1 MTKVEI
7 PTEKQVEFVDKQGKL
22 HRGVAVLLDTDD
34 VVREQVGGF
43 KTFLQE
49 YAVIGLALGFIVG
62 APANEV
68 VKQFIGTFLNP
79 LVAILFGQDL
89 SSRTAT
95 FHHGHSPV
103 VVPWGGFVFA
113 LINFLFV
120 LISIYAAVKILKLD
134 RYLRKPEEKKK

>member
-1 MTKVEI
+1 MA
-7 PTEKQVEFVDKQGKL
+7 TEHEQEVVVVDKHGKQ
-22 HRGVAVLLDTDD
+22 HRGVAMLLDTDD
-34 VVREQVGGF
+34 VVREKVGDF
-43 KTFLQE
+43 KNFLQD

-68 VKQFIGTFLNP
+68 VKQFVGTFLNP

-103 VVPWGGFVFA
+103 QVPWGGFVFA
-113 LINFLFV
+113 LFNFLFV
-120 LISIYAAVKILKLD
+120 LLSIYWAVKILKLD
-134 RYLRKPEEKKK
+134 RYIRKDEKKKK